1 MPLFLKNYLPA
12 FVWAFFIF
20 FLSMMPGKYVAPANI
35 WDLANFD
42 KLGHMFVFLV
52 LMLLSLRGFS
62 KQIHAA
68 PAFRFILTMFLI
80 CSVYGFLLE
89 VMQGTVSTDRQFDLV
104 DSVANMLG
112 CLLGGVLFKYVRA
125 ITLR

>member
-12 FVWAFFIF
+12 FIWAFLIFI
-20 FLSMMPGKYVAPANI
+20 LSMMPGKYVAPANI

-42 KLGHMFVFLV
+42 KIGHMFVFLM
-52 LMLLSLRGFS
+52 LMLLSLWGFS
-62 KQIHAA
+62 KQIHSA
-68 PAFRFILTMFLI
+68 PAFRFILIMFLI
-80 CSVYGFLLE
+80 CSLYGFLLE
-89 VMQGTVSTDRQFDLV
+89 VMQGSLSTDRQFDIV

-112 CLLGGVLFKYVRA
+112 SMLGGVLFKYVRA

>member
-12 FVWAFFIF
+12 LVWAFLIFI
-20 FLSMMPGKYVAPANI
+20 LSMMPGKYVAPANI

-52 LMLLSLRGFS
+52 LMLLSLRGLS
-62 KQIHAA
+62 EQIHSA
-68 PAFRFILTMFLI
+68 PSLRFILIIFLI
-80 CSVYGFLLE
+80 CSAYGFLLE
-89 VMQGTVSTDRQFDLV
+89 VLQGTLSTDRQFDIV

-112 CLLGGVLFKYVRA
+112 CLLGGALFKYARA
-125 ITLR
+125 IRLR